1 MDTWTAATKN
11 WLIDFLPK
19 SSGFERAR
27 IMTFGY
33 NSTLIDRKSNDRLQD
48 WADDLLRQIG
58 HARGYQQ
65 SHQRP
70 VILVCHSLVNLFT
83 RSRDRCAD
91 TRDTGR
97 SGRAQSD
104 DTFEYTARKV

>member
-1 MDTWTAATKN
+1 MDTWTATTKM
-11 WLIDFLPK
+11 WLKDFLPE

-58 HARGYQQ
+58 HVRGYEQDQ
-65 SHQRP
+65 QRP
-70 VILVCHSLVNLFT
+70 VVFVCHSLVGTLMHSCTNPN
-83 RSRDRCAD
+83 
-91 TRDTGR
+91 
-97 SGRAQSD
+97 
-104 DTFEYTARKV
+104 